1 MLTLN
6 KAKNIKLLT
15 YIKTKFDQGVAL
27 RMKWLQFEAS
37 WSTVSDLRSRTKWK
51 VNKSIHSINYH
62 PKVRVAEVFPRQET
76 C

>member
-27 RMKWLQFEAS
+27 RMK
-37 WSTVSDLRSRTKWK
+37 
-51 VNKSIHSINYH
+51 
-62 PKVRVAEVFPRQET
+62 
-76 C
+76 